1 MDIQKKQK
9 DILGS
14 LFINSI
20 RVLFAI
26 LVIVLFLLIGKIVLE
41 GIGMISFE
49 FIFDE
54 PKNNMTEGG
63 IGPAIFGTIAVT
75 IIMVAMA
82 VPLGVF
88 SAIYLSEYAKD
99 SFFYRIIRTSINNLA
114 GIPSI
119 VFGLF
124 GLGFF
129 ILFVGKNLDNVLE
142 TGLLFGQPALLWASS
157 TLAVLVLPIV
167 IVSTLEALTSVPKSH
182 RDASYGMGASKWQTI
197 KNVVLPQARPGILTG
212 TILAVSRGV
221 GETAPILFLGCAFF
235 LPNLPIVDLCI
246 GDYCI
251 PMINP
256 TEQFMY
262 LAYHIFIL
270 ATQSSNPT
278 KTLPLQYGATLVL
291 IGLTILLNITAII
304 FRYKF
309 RKSLGRN

>member
-99 SFFYRIIRTSINNLA
+99 SFFYRII
-114 GIPSI
+114 
-119 VFGLF
+119 
-124 GLGFF
+124 
-129 ILFVGKNLDNVLE
+129 
-142 TGLLFGQPALLWASS
+142 
-157 TLAVLVLPIV
+157 
-167 IVSTLEALTSVPKSH
+167 
-182 RDASYGMGASKWQTI
+182 
-197 KNVVLPQARPGILTG
+197 
-212 TILAVSRGV
+212 
-221 GETAPILFLGCAFF
+221 
-235 LPNLPIVDLCI
+235 PNQI
-246 GDYCI
+246 
-251 PMINP
+251 
-256 TEQFMY
+256 
-262 LAYHIFIL
+262 
-270 ATQSSNPT
+270 S
-278 KTLPLQYGATLVL
+278 
-291 IGLTILLNITAII
+291 
-304 FRYKF
+304 
-309 RKSLGRN
+309 